1 MKTRTRAVITTCV
14 AFLAVGI
21 ITSTAFSRA
30 GGKYGKVEG
39 FHLSAEL
46 MKQLDEEQIRKLKSL
61 SFDLLK
67 QVLPLKAELQ
77 VKQLELKQLWDAD
90 TLDGPDDEN
99 GILSKS
105 DEAFTAEKQIR
116 QATTRYYLEASKL
129 LNKEQRTELMKSRH
143 SKQNRHGKGRGFRGM
158 RRDGDDDERKRMRH
172 QSRDHHRMSRED
184 IIEKFDE
191 DGDGK
196 ISREE
201 RQNAAD
207 IRSSREHK
215 KGDNRH
221 HMSRKEIIEKFDE
234 DGDGKISREER
245 QNAAEWLSEEKDY

>member
-1 MKTRTRAVITTCV
+1 
-14 AFLAVGI
+14 
-21 ITSTAFSRA
+21 
-30 GGKYGKVEG
+30 
-39 FHLSAEL
+39 

-90 TLDGPDDEN
+90 TLDEN

-105 DEAFTAEKQIR
+105 DEAFTAENQIR
-116 QATTRYYLEASKL
+116 QATTRHYLEAANL
-129 LNKEQRTELMKSRH
+129 LNKDQRTELMKSRH

-201 RQNAAD
+201 RQNAAKW
-207 IRSSREHK
+207 H
-215 KGDNRH
+215 
-221 HMSRKEIIEKFDE
+221 RKETD
-234 DGDGKISREER
+234 
-245 QNAAEWLSEEKDY
+245 